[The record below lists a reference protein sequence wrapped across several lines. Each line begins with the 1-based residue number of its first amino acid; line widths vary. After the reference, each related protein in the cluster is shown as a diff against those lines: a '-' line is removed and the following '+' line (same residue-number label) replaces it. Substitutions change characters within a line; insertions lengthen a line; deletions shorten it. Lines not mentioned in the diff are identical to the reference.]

1 MFRIEQ
7 LRKEKGLT
15 QDQLAKMLGLA
26 PHTVNR
32 WERGH
37 HMPNAMDL
45 RRMAGIFE
53 CSLEA
58 LYDDLNPPQPST
70 PTEEQAE
77 GEGAAK
83 KSSSASQAA

>member
-1 MFRIEQ
+1 MLRIEQ

-15 QDQLAKMLGLA
+15 QEQLAKMLGLA

-53 CSLEA
+53 CPLEA
-58 LYDDLNPPQPST
+58 LYDDSNPPQPST
-70 PTEEQAE
+70 SSAE
-77 GEGAAK
+77 AGERAK
-83 KSSSASQAA
+83 EKGSNASQAA